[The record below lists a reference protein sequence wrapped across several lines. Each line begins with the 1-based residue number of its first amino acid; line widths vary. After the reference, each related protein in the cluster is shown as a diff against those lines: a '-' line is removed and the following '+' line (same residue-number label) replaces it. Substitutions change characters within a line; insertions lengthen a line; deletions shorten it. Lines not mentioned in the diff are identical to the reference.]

1 MESFGNSLG
10 RLTVDSGDEA
20 DTISCRALTESAC
33 SNTKEQTEIS
43 GGTSYKSTPK
53 KIKYLSKFQREL

>member
-1 MESFGNSLG
+1 MESFGNSLVRL

-43 GGTSYKSTPK
+43 GGTSYRSTPK
-53 KIKYLSKFQREL
+53 K